1 MPPNIKKIKEE
12 EGGSLRINKGIK
24 LMLQPRRND
33 AQEQLDKTNI
43 RWENKMSN
51 VTLVLSTLIS
61 VLFLMVGGIIGWLY
75 QQHIQQTTI
84 PLLHPEMFDE
94 HGNVVTDEVI
104 SFRFENA
111 DLMYGEEELED
122 D

>member
-1 MPPNIKKIKEE
+1 
-12 EGGSLRINKGIK
+12 
-24 LMLQPRRND
+24 MLQPRRND